1 MMRSMRSVLPCL
13 LAGSLLVTYTSGVS
27 AQVTKKLLENF
38 TGDRYLDTSVW
49 IPTSPGWGDGI
60 QEVNRELSRA
70 KVNLQIRTTSVVNAR
85 DEDDQLYR
93 RNRLRINPDL
103 LEGMVGLEAEIVVN
117 SSEVTGC
124 PIPGSSST
132 EETQSYVRAMM
143 QSAMMNDGSSTGGVP
158 VRAIFLVT
166 TLLILG
172 WKKQTVV
179 GHQQGLW
186 MSSHG

>member
-1 MMRSMRSVLPCL
+1 MRPTRYVLPCL
-13 LAGSLLVTYTSGVS
+13 LAGSLLVTYTPGAS

-38 TGDRYLDTSVW
+38 AGDRYLDTSVW

-70 KVNLQIRTTSVVNAR
+70 KVNLQIKATSVVNAR
-85 DEDDQLYR
+85 DESDQLYR

-117 SSEVTGC
+117 ASEVTGC
-124 PIPGSSST
+124 PIPGSSSE
-132 EETQSYVRAMM
+132 EETQTTDR
-143 QSAMMNDGSSTGGVP
+143 VP

-166 TLLILG
+166 TL
-172 WKKQTVV
+172 
-179 GHQQGLW
+179 
-186 MSSHG
+186 